1 MDVDALK
8 ELPIVYSVPD
18 IENLLQ
24 SIRRSQVAN
33 NYYDYASHEQLEID
47 RLVYEAYGLNRHDI
61 AEVET
66 WYARRYPKLVAAQ
79 RTNLKRLGKLPP
91 ADRWNVYCDETGHL
105 AHDHQPHL
113 LLGALLVPRDR
124 VRPLTLA
131 LRQRLLAAG
140 LPQTKPTE
148 HRPAQ
153 LIELKWTK
161 ASPAG
166 LRFYEAALDF
176 FSTEPDLRFRALV
189 APKSPPPPKL
199 PRPPAAADDP
209 GSPAWE
215 SYHAYLEQHAPAA
228 VDYLHHHEAWYYDR
242 YFDLL
247 RETLVPPSHHAIY
260 VDVKDTRGGPRI
272 RQLQDRLADAHY
284 DWTRSGVVEKV
295 QQIESHDVLLDQLV
309 DILLGALSW
318 IHSAPTRNRG
328 TVPSP
333 AKQALA
339 DRVRTLIAAPSPGL
353 LPKVIVEHSAERS
366 PSA

>member
-1 MDVDALK
+1 ML
-8 ELPIVYSVPD
+8 
-18 IENLLQ
+18 
-24 SIRRSQVAN
+24 
-33 NYYDYASHEQLEID
+33 
-47 RLVYEAYGLNRHDI
+47 
-61 AEVET
+61 
-66 WYARRYPKLVAAQ
+66 
-79 RTNLKRLGKLPP
+79 
-91 ADRWNVYCDETGHL
+91 YCDETGHL

-113 LLGALLVPRDR
+113 LLGALLIPRDR

-161 ASPAG
+161 VSPAG

-176 FSTEPDLRFRALV
+176 FATEPDLRFRALI

-199 PRPPAAADDP
+199 PRPPAAADEPD
-209 GSPAWE
+209 SPAWE
-215 SYHAYLEQHAPAA
+215 AYHAYLEEHAPAA

-272 RQLQDRLADAHY
+272 RQLQNRLSDAHY